1 MAQPNAKPS
10 VPFTC
15 TPAYRREHCKG
26 CACATCYLQE
36 FCDRCETC
44 RELSRYKERCNAYE
58 GALTY

>member
-1 MAQPNAKPS
+1 MVNRSSDSGKS
-10 VPFTC
+10 
-15 TPAYRREHCKG
+15 
-26 CACATCYLQE
+26 YLQE